1 MVANEV
7 EMSNQ
12 KQRYKTWV
20 VNFNL
25 VTVTMINLFPYF
37 TRMAYIPYHCAKL
50 TTTPNSAHGIK
61 S

>member
-20 VNFNL
+20 VDM
-25 VTVTMINLFPYF
+25 TMTNLFP
-37 TRMAYIPYHCAKL
+37 
-50 TTTPNSAHGIK
+50 
-61 S
+61 